1 MRNTFLPFSPPL
13 IGDEEIAEVLDTLRS
28 DWITTGPKVKRFEQE
43 FAEFIGAPAA
53 LAVSSA
59 TDAMQV
65 ALAALG
71 IGPGDEVI
79 TTTMTFC
86 STVHVI
92 EHVGARPVLVDVLP
106 DTLTLDPARV
116 AEALTPRTRAFLPV
130 HLYGHPCEMDAL
142 LELAQQHHLA
152 IVEDA
157 AHALP
162 ARYKG
167 RLIGA
172 SLSDQHP
179 AANNQLPVTSNQ
191 QPASSNQL
199 PATSSQLPATSNQ
212 LPASSNQLPATSNQP
227 PATSIQQPVSSNQH
241 PATSLQP
248 PASSIQQS
256 ATCFSFYATKNLTT
270 AEGGM
275 VTGEADLIDRARI
288 WSLHGMSR
296 DAWKRYGTVG
306 SWYYEVVLPGFKCN
320 MTDIQAALGLQQLH
334 KLPQFQQ
341 RRREIVRQYQAAFA
355 AMPELQTPT
364 ERPEAESAWH
374 IYALRLNLEQLRIDR
389 AQFIQE
395 LTARNIGTS
404 VHFIPNHLQPYYRD
418 KYGYRAE
425 DFPVAY
431 REYQRLISL
440 PLNLRLSDADVEDV
454 IEAVK
459 DIVEV
464 FKR

>member
-13 IGDEEIAEVLDTLRS
+13 IGEEEIAEVLDTLRS

-43 FAEFIGAPAA
+43 FAEFVGAPAA

-116 AEALTPRTRAFLPV
+116 AEALTPCTRALLPV
-130 HLYGHPCEMDAL
+130 HLYGHPCEMEAL

-152 IVEDA
+152 VVEDA

-172 SLSDQHP
+172 ALTASDLAP
-179 AANNQLPVTSNQ
+179 CN
-191 QPASSNQL
+191 
-199 PATSSQLPATSNQ
+199 SQL
-212 LPASSNQLPATSNQP
+212 
-227 PATSIQQPVSSNQH
+227 
-241 PATSLQP
+241 
-248 PASSIQQS
+248 

-334 KLPQFQQ
+334 KLPQFQE

-364 ERPEAESAWH
+364 ERPEVESAWH

-395 LTARNIGTS
+395 LAARNIGTS

-418 KYGYRAE
+418 KYGYQPE

-459 DIVEV
+459 DIVATY
-464 FKR
+464 RR

>member
-13 IGDEEIAEVLDTLRS
+13 IGEEEIAEVVDTLRS
-28 DWITTGPKVKRFEQE
+28 DWITTGPKVKRFEAE

-71 IGPGDEVI
+71 VGPGDEVI

-86 STVHVI
+86 STLHVI
-92 EHVGARPVLVDVLP
+92 EHVGARPMLVDVES
-106 DTLTLDPARV
+106 DTLNIDPEKV
-116 AEALTPRTRAFLPV
+116 AQAITPRTRVIMPV
-130 HLYGHPCEMDAL
+130 HLYGHPCDMDPL
-142 LELAQQHHLA
+142 VELARKHGLT
-152 IVEDA
+152 ILEDA

-172 SLSDQHP
+172 CGEQGDPL
-179 AANNQLPVTSNQ
+179 VITS
-191 QPASSNQL
+191 
-199 PATSSQLPATSNQ
+199 
-212 LPASSNQLPATSNQP
+212 
-227 PATSIQQPVSSNQH
+227 
-241 PATSLQP
+241 
-248 PASSIQQS
+248 
-256 ATCFSFYATKNLTT
+256 FSFYATKNLTT

-275 VTGEADLIDRARI
+275 LTGPSEFIDHARM

-296 DAWKRYGTVG
+296 DAWKRYSATG
-306 SWYYEVVLPGFKCN
+306 SWYYEVLFPGFKCN
-320 MTDIQAALGLQQLH
+320 MTDIQAALGLHQLR
-334 KLPQFQQ
+334 KLPRFQE
-341 RRREIVRQYQAAFA
+341 RRREIVQRYHAAFA
-355 AMPELQTPT
+355 DVPELQIPT

-374 IYALRLNLEQLRIDR
+374 IYALRLNLDRLRIDR

-395 LTARNIGTS
+395 LNARNIGVS

-418 KYGYRAE
+418 KYGYKPD

-440 PLNLRLSDADVEDV
+440 PLNLRVSDQDVTDV
-454 IEAVK
+454 IDAVL
-459 DIVEV
+459 DVAYR
-464 FKR
+464 FKK

>member
-13 IGDEEIAEVLDTLRS
+13 IGEEEIAEVLDTLRS
-28 DWITTGPKVKRFEQE
+28 DWITTGPKVKRLEAD
-43 FAEFIGAPAA
+43 FAEFIGVPAA

-92 EHVGARPVLVDVLP
+92 EHLGAKPVLVDVDP
-106 DTLTLDPARV
+106 DTLTMDPARV
-116 AEALTPRTRAFLPV
+116 AEAITPNTRALLPV

-142 LELAQQHHLA
+142 FALAQQHNLA

-162 ARYKG
+162 TRYKG

-172 SLSDQHP
+172 AFDSPFAIRHSPL
-179 AANNQLPVTSNQ
+179 
-191 QPASSNQL
+191 
-199 PATSSQLPATSNQ
+199 
-212 LPASSNQLPATSNQP
+212 
-227 PATSIQQPVSSNQH
+227 
-241 PATSLQP
+241 
-248 PASSIQQS
+248 
-256 ATCFSFYATKNLTT
+256 TCFSFYATKNLTT

-275 VTGEADLIDRARI
+275 VTGSQELIDQARI

-296 DAWKRYGTVG
+296 DAWKRYSAAG
-306 SWYYEVVLPGFKCN
+306 SWYYEVILPGFKCN
-320 MTDIQAALGLQQLH
+320 MTDIQASLGLHQLH
-334 KLPQFQQ
+334 KLPQFQE
-341 RRREIVRQYQAAFA
+341 RRREIVQRYNTAFA
-355 AMPELQTPT
+355 DVSELQIPT

-374 IYALRLNLEQLRIDR
+374 IYALRLHLERLCIDR
-389 AQFIQE
+389 AEFIQE

-418 KYGYRAE
+418 RYGYQPE

-431 REYQRLISL
+431 REYLRLVSL
-440 PLNLRLSDADVEDV
+440 PLNLRMSDRDVEDV

-459 DIVEV
+459 DVV
-464 FKR
+464 ATYRR

>member
-13 IGDEEIAEVLDTLRS
+13 IGEEEIAEVLDTLRS

-43 FAEFIGAPAA
+43 FAEFVGAPAA

-92 EHVGARPVLVDVLP
+92 EHLGARPVLVDVLP

-116 AEALTPRTRAFLPV
+116 AEALTPRTRALLPV
-130 HLYGHPCEMDAL
+130 HLYGHPCEMEAL

-172 SLSDQHP
+172 ALTASDLAP
-179 AANNQLPVTSNQ
+179 RN
-191 QPASSNQL
+191 
-199 PATSSQLPATSNQ
+199 SQL
-212 LPASSNQLPATSNQP
+212 
-227 PATSIQQPVSSNQH
+227 
-241 PATSLQP
+241 
-248 PASSIQQS
+248 

-275 VTGEADLIDRARI
+275 VTGEADLIDRAHI

-296 DAWKRYGTVG
+296 DAWKRYSASG

-355 AMPELQTPT
+355 VMPELQTPT

-418 KYGYRAE
+418 KYGYQPE

-459 DIVEV
+459 DIVATY
-464 FKR
+464 RR